1 MKIRNIAALA
11 LGLAVL
17 GSSARAV
24 EVGKPAETFTI
35 TLLDSSKVSSADL
48 KGKVVV
54 VNRWATWCT
63 PCKAEM
69 AAFENF
75 YRTHPGTD
83 LKIYAVTVELE
94 VPARKLQ
101 PLQKILS
108 YPLATSVSGRGYRQL
123 AGVPT
128 SYVIDRSGVV
138 RYAKAGAFTLES
150 FDEFIE
156 PLLKQ
161 PAPQAMASAAP
172 ARP

>member
-1 MKIRNIAALA
+1 MKPWKIGALA
-11 LGLAVL
+11 L
-17 GSSARAV
+17 SAAIV
-24 EVGKPAETFTI
+24 GGAAQAADVGKPAGDFTI
-35 TLLDSSKVSSADL
+35 TLLDRSTVRSSDL

-75 YRTHPGTD
+75 YRTHPDTD

-94 VPARKLQ
+94 YPARKMQ
-101 PLQKILS
+101 PLQGILS
-108 YPLATSVSGRGYRQL
+108 YPLATSVSGRNYRQL

-128 SYVIDRSGVV
+128 SYVIDRAGIV
-138 RYAKAGAFTLES
+138 RYAADGAFTLES
-150 FDEFIE
+150 FEAFIT

-161 PAPQAMASAAP
+161 PAPQAVANAAP